1 MGKDGG
7 LQRTEQTVIVA
18 RTEGGVFRRDAQP
31 RQKSAGDDRHA
42 RAGIKQRNALRLLY
56 ADMDE
61 QQVFKAAV
69 RETIRH
75 TFFFPF
81 CYGAYACMAS
91 CSVMTAQ
98 PFSRSTPASSASA
111 PRHGCRT

>member
-1 MGKDGG
+1 MGKAGG

-18 RTEGGVFRRDAQP
+18 RTEGGVLRRDAQP
-31 RQKSAGDDRHA
+31 RQKAAGDDRHA

-91 CSVMTAQ
+91 CSVMTVQ
-98 PFSRSTPASSASA
+98 PFFS
-111 PRHGCRT
+111 

>member
-1 MGKDGG
+1 M
-7 LQRTEQTVIVA
+7 LPA
-18 RTEGGVFRRDAQP
+18 RRAAFSRRDAHP
-31 RQKSAGDDRHA
+31 RQKAAGDDRHA

-91 CSVMTAQ
+91 CSVMTVQ
-98 PFSRSTPASSASA
+98 PFFSQYASISGISS
-111 PRHGCRT
+111 PLWVPDLNVLVPTDRLLCWM